1 MRLGKGLVAA
11 VLAGAAG
18 VTAAQA
24 PAAATPAT
32 SPTPATSISE
42 TPATSPTPAT
52 TAAATPATP
61 EAETPARAERPGDK
75 PTGTVTLITG
85 DKVVVTA
92 AGHRVEPGAG
102 RQASFASQYR
112 DGHLYVYPSDAQPL
126 VARGVLDERLFDVTQ
141 LLKWGYDDARRGD
154 IPLITQS
161 AQGDVPALRS
171 ARQDQKLS
179 ALGMTAVQVPKK
191 SAAETWKGLAADGA
205 RTLTA
210 GRTKL
215 WLDGHRSFTLDQSV
229 KQIHAPE
236 AWKQG
241 FTGEGVTVA
250 VLDSGYDSAHPDLK
264 GVVTQARDFTGRGD
278 TRDSNGHGTHVAS
291 IIAGAGEKYRGVAP
305 GAKLAIGK
313 IGDYVMEESDILAG
327 MEWAAT
333 EVKAKVV
340 NMSIGGPDTP
350 DVDPVEQAVNTLS
363 ERTGTLFVVA
373 AGNDRLPGSVTSPG
387 SADAALTVGAVG
399 RDDKVAD
406 FSSKGPRATDHAI
419 KPDVTAPGVAIVAAN
434 AGGGA
439 DDPHVAMSGT
449 SMAAPHVTGAAAILA
464 QRHPDWSG
472 QRLKAALIGS
482 ADPNGSATPY
492 EEGAGRVDV
501 ARAVS
506 QQVTATTGNVSV
518 SFPWNGTG
526 ERTVTKTLTY
536 ANSGDT
542 PVTLDLAADGEVL
555 ELGSKRLE
563 VPAKGEASVELTIR
577 AQGKA
582 PGDYPG
588 VVTARSGDVVVRTL
602 AGAYVEPESYTLT
615 VKAVE
620 RDGGASRRTMG
631 DLYEPKTG
639 VWKTLAFD
647 DRGIAKLRV
656 PEGEWI
662 INANLYGADH
672 STTAY
677 QPVTIDG
684 ADREVTLDA
693 RQGKEI
699 TFAVDDPTAALDG
712 RSKKITLVNGSWSA
726 AWASFGADPHLYALP
741 VREPGLRY
749 FAVSTWYKK
758 DAEPSP
764 YRYDLV
770 DSRTGGIPDDL
781 SYTART
787 RDLTKVTATY
797 RAPGAPAPATVLV
810 APRLPGLPWEAAW
823 LEASPEMNRPAT
835 MTHYRTPGFAWASE
849 SWMGTHLVTGRSEV
863 LGRRSVTEVWN
874 AAVTGPAFG
883 MPAGDRDGDWLRF
896 DVDGLLADG
905 RAGLTGVDD
914 AVTGRITLAR
924 GAEKLAES
932 DLATCQPGFT
942 ESCQLD
948 VRLPAEA
955 ATYTLTASA
964 QRPSA
969 LSTKVEAAWTFR
981 SERTDKARP
990 LPLTAV
996 RYLPEGLDDHNR
1008 AKPGSTTVLP
1018 VSLQRNPGAPAPRVT
1033 SITVEASFDDGA
1045 SWRPVRLVGS
1055 GSARMARVAN
1065 PAAPG
1070 FVSLRAKVTDA
1081 AGDQV
1086 TQTITRAYAI
1096 G

>member
-11 VLAGAAG
+11 ILAGSAG

-32 SPTPATSISE
+32 PAATSE
-42 TPATSPTPAT
+42 
-52 TAAATPATP
+52 AARP
-61 EAETPARAERPGDK
+61 EAAKNR

-92 AGHRVEPGAG
+92 AGHRVEPGPG
-102 RQASFASQYR
+102 RQVHYSSGYR
-112 DGHLYVYPSDAQPL
+112 DGHLYVYPSDAHPL
-126 VARGVLDERLFDVTQ
+126 VAKGLLDERLFDVTQ
-141 LLKWGYDDARRGD
+141 LLAWGYGDAKRGD
-154 IPLITQS
+154 IPLITS
-161 AQGDVPALRS
+161 AQGGVPALRS
-171 ARQDQKLS
+171 ARQDRRLS
-179 ALGMTAVQVPKK
+179 SLGMSAVEVPKK
-191 SAAETWKGLAADGA
+191 SVAETWKGIADGVQ
-205 RTLTA
+205 TLTA
-210 GRTKL
+210 GRTKI

-229 KQIHAPE
+229 KQIGAPE

-250 VLDSGYDSAHPDLK
+250 VLDSGYDPTHPDLK
-264 GVVTQARDFTGRGD
+264 SVVTQARDFTGRD
-278 TRDSNGHGTHVAS
+278 DVRDRNGHGTHVAS
-291 IIAGAGEKYRGVAP
+291 IVAGAGEKQRGVAP

-313 IGDYVMEESDILAG
+313 IGDIVMQESDIVAG
-327 MEWAAT
+327 MEWAAV

-340 NMSIGGPDTP
+340 NMSIGGPDTI

-363 ERTGTLFVVA
+363 ERTGALFVVA
-373 AGNDRLPGSVTSPG
+373 AGNESGSGTVLSPG

-406 FSSKGPRATDHAI
+406 FSSRGPRITDHAI
-419 KPDVTAPGVAIVAAN
+419 KPDVTAPGVGIKAAN
-434 AGGGA
+434 ANGGA
-439 DDPHVAMSGT
+439 DDPYVAMSGT
-449 SMAAPHVTGAAAILA
+449 SMATPHVAGAAAILA

-482 ADPNGSATPY
+482 AAPNGRAKLY

-506 QQVTATTGNVSV
+506 QQVAATTGNVWA

-526 ERTVTKTLTY
+526 ERATTRTLTY

-588 VVTARSGDVVVRTL
+588 VVTARSGDTVVRTL
-602 AGAYVEPESYTLT
+602 AGAFVEPETYTLT
-615 VKAVE
+615 VKTIE
-620 RDGGASRRTMG
+620 RDGKTPRAAMG
-631 DLYEPKTG
+631 FLYRLETDTQM
-639 VWKTLAFD
+639 TLSFD
-647 DRGIAKLRV
+647 DQGVAKVRV
-656 PEGEWI
+656 PEGKW
-662 INANLYGADH
+662 NLYANVFNSDH
-672 STTAY
+672 STTAH

-684 ADREVTLDA
+684 ADREVTVDA

-699 TFAVDDPTAALDG
+699 TFTVDEPTAVQDG
-712 RSKKITLVNGSWSA
+712 SEQITLSNGWWGQGWS
-726 AWASFGADPHLYALP
+726 SFGDDVYALP
-741 VREPGLRY
+741 VRQPGLKY
-749 FAVSTWYKK
+749 MAGSTWHKK
-758 DAEPSP
+758 DAAPSP

-770 DSRTGGIPDDL
+770 EYRTDGIPDDL
-781 SYTART
+781 SYTVRT
-787 RDLTKVTATY
+787 RDLVKVSATY
-797 RAPGAPAPATVLV
+797 RAPGAPGTAFTLV
-810 APRLPGLPWEAAW
+810 GPVIPDSSWTGGAW
-823 LEASPEMNRPAT
+823 LSHSPDMDLPAT
-835 MTHYRTPGFAWASE
+835 MTHYRTPGFAWATDITT
-849 SWMGTHLVTGRSEV
+849 GTHWVSGTSQV
-863 LGRRSVTEVWN
+863 LGRRPVTEVWN
-874 AAVTGPAFG
+874 AAVTGPALG
-883 MPAGDRDGDWLRF
+883 TPAGDRDGDWLNYN
-896 DVDGLLADG
+896 VDGILADG
-905 RAGLTGVDD
+905 RAGLMGGDYDITGTL
-914 AVTGRITLAR
+914 ALAR
-924 GAEKLAES
+924 GEEKLAET
-932 DLATCQPGFT
+932 DLATCEPGNT
-942 ESCQLD
+942 DSCRLD

-969 LSTKVEAAWTFR
+969 LSTKVESSWTFR
-981 SERTDKARP
+981 SERTAGPRP

-996 RYLPEGLDDHNR
+996 RYAPEGLDDNNR
-1008 AKPGSTTVLP
+1008 AKPGSTTVIP
-1018 VSLQRNPGAPAPRVT
+1018 VSLQRNPGAPRAHVT
-1033 SITVEASFDDGA
+1033 SITLEASFDDGA
-1045 SWRPVRLVGS
+1045 SWRPVRLVRSGS
-1055 GSARMARVAN
+1055 GWTARLAN

-1081 AGDQV
+1081 AGDRV